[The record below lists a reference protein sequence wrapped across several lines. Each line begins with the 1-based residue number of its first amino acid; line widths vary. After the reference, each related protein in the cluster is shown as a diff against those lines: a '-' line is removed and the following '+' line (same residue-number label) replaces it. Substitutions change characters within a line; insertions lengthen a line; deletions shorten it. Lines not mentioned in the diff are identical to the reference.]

1 MGVKMKNEILK
12 GREWKKI
19 MKKRWVFL
27 AAAALMLALTGC
39 GQKKETTY
47 NVVPEGGT
55 LLENEDTETEQTQ
68 EEETAEEENAASG
81 YSFQGVQEGENW
93 EDNFAVDVASAAEF
107 GAGIKEAVAGKDIE
121 KLADLTTFPVY
132 VGLTE
137 EGEIV
142 ETREDF
148 IALGADALFTEELVN
163 SIAGADE
170 SGLSA
175 SRAGFTLCS
184 EDGEPSITFGVQDG
198 KLGISGINY

>member
-1 MGVKMKNEILK
+1 MKNEILK

-81 YSFQGVQEGENW
+81 YSFQGVQEENW
-93 EDNFAVDVASAAEF
+93 EDNFAVDAASAAEF

-148 IALGADALFTEELVN
+148 IALGADALFTEELVK
-163 SIAGADE
+163 SVAGADE
-170 SGLSA
+170 SSLSA

>member
-1 MGVKMKNEILK
+1 MKNEILK

-81 YSFQGVQEGENW
+81 YSFQGVQEENW
-93 EDNFAVDVASAAEF
+93 EDNFAVDAASAAEF
-107 GAGIKEAVAGKDIE
+107 GGGIKEAVAGKDIE

-148 IALGADALFTEELVN
+148 IALGADALFTEELVK
-163 SIAGADE
+163 SVAGADE
-170 SGLSA
+170 SSLSA

>member
-81 YSFQGVQEGENW
+81 YSFQGVQEENW
-93 EDNFAVDVASAAEF
+93 EDNFAVDAASAAEF

-148 IALGADALFTEELVN
+148 IALGADALFTEELVK
-163 SIAGADE
+163 SVAGADE
-170 SGLSA
+170 SSLSA

>member
-1 MGVKMKNEILK
+1 
-12 GREWKKI
+12 
-19 MKKRWVFL
+19 
-27 AAAALMLALTGC
+27 MLALTGC

-55 LLENEDTETEQTQ
+55 LLESEDIETEQTQ
-68 EEETAEEENAASG
+68 EEETAEQENAASG

-93 EDNFAVDVASAAEF
+93 EDNFAVDAASAAEF
-107 GAGIKEAVAGKDIE
+107 GAAIKAAVAGKDVE
-121 KLADLTTFPVY
+121 KLADLTAFPVY

-148 IALGADALFTEELVN
+148 IALGADALFTEELIKSV
-163 SIAGADE
+163 AGADE
-170 SGLSA
+170 SSLSA
-175 SRAGFTLCS
+175 SKAGFTLYS
-184 EDGEPSITFGVQDG
+184 GDEAPGITFGVQDG